1 MWSFCFL
8 LHEGAHSKCF
18 VEFLSCITIR
28 LSFYVY
34 ASEHTGNFK
43 DFSDCIMIVYTLNI
57 DGTIALR
64 YSFAGGCITE
74 KESVVAYQHV
84 VLRLV

>member
-1 MWSFCFL
+1 
-8 LHEGAHSKCF
+8 
-18 VEFLSCITIR
+18 
-28 LSFYVY
+28 
-34 ASEHTGNFK
+34 
-43 DFSDCIMIVYTLNI
+43 MIVYTLNI

-84 VLRLV
+84 VLRLVFGSE